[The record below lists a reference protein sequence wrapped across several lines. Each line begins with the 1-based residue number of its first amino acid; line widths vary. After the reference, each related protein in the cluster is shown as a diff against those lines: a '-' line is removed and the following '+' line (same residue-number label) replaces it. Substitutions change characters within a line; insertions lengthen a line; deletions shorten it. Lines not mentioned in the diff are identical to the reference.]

1 MIVFYFNYLLI
12 IKMTEISAPICTCG
26 NDIIRNGGQI
36 HNYLCPCT
44 KKCQHLISRINIQT
58 GEIEQG
64 PCGSR
69 LEPEFACHGTGCPL
83 VQLCP
88 HCGTR
93 MDRRGVHNRDC
104 PNNPY
109 VRDRLIDY
117 DLETIFNIYQII
129 NRTEPIPS
137 IIDENFEVSDECS
150 VCLLHFVNSE
160 VVMKPSTCKHCYHE
174 NCMMQ
179 WINSGNANNRK
190 CPLCQTQIETI
201 LKQEINN

>member
-1 MIVFYFNYLLI
+1 
-12 IKMTEISAPICTCG
+12 MTEISAPICTCG

-44 KKCQHLISRINIQT
+44 PKCQHLVSRINIQT

-69 LEPEFACHGTGCPL
+69 LEPEFECHGTGCPL

-93 MDRRGVHNRDC
+93 MDRRGVHNHDC

-109 VRDRLIDY
+109 GRDQLIDPDY
-117 DLETIFNIYQII
+117 HNYFETIFNIYQII
-129 NRTEPIPS
+129 NRTEPIPP
-137 IIDENFEVSDECS
+137 IVDENFEVSDECS
-150 VCLLHFVNSE
+150 VCLLQFVNSE
-160 VVMKPSTCKHCYHE
+160 VVMKPSTCKHCAHE

-179 WINSGNANNRK
+179 WIESRNANNRK
-190 CPLCQTQIETI
+190 CPLCRTQIETI

>member
-1 MIVFYFNYLLI
+1 MDFLFNNYLI

-44 KKCQHLISRINIQT
+44 PKCQHLVSRINIQT
-58 GEIEQG
+58 GEMERG

-88 HCGTR
+88 HCGSR

-109 VRDRLIDY
+109 VRDRLI
-117 DLETIFNIYQII
+117 FNIYQII
-129 NRTEPIPS
+129 NRTEPLPPIV
-137 IIDENFEVSDECS
+137 DENFEVSDKCS
-150 VCLLHFVNSE
+150 VCLLDFSNSDA
-160 VVMKPSTCKHCYHE
+160 VMKPSTCKHCYHE

-179 WINSGNANNRK
+179 WINSENANNRK
-190 CPLCQTQIETI
+190 CPLCRTQIETI